1 MLDEQK
7 NDSICAAVQGRLDAL
22 FEENVTPAVVKETEG
37 DLRHY
42 PLGELKSL
50 VLSIDWEITEEVLSD
65 FIIQIDNLGILYKDD
80 QIIMKFL
87 KMLRAL
93 GKYIRTRQSEAHPNA
108 FSLLD
113 SVFCGLEKIVTQ
125 DMLDLDK
132 QKLFTDELDR
142 YKELQGLISES
153 KRIKEKEAQYKASLI
168 QDPKLLKNN
177 WNINSARNL
186 DQEMLSIS
194 RKQLND
200 AIDEIKNYVHSEIE
214 NLKVML
220 VSYQKILLLS
230 DNLKIKNF
238 I

>member
-7 NDSICAAVQGRLDAL
+7 NDSISFAVQERLDDL
-22 FEENVTPAVVKETEG
+22 FEENDTSASVKETDG
-37 DLRHY
+37 DLTHY
-42 PLGELKSL
+42 PLAELKSL

-65 FIIQIDNLGILYKDD
+65 FLIQIDNLGILYKDD

-93 GKYIRTRQSEAHPNA
+93 GKYIRAHQSQAHPNA
-108 FSLLD
+108 FGLLD

-125 DMLDLDK
+125 DISNLDK
-132 QKLFTDELDR
+132 QKLFKAELGK

-153 KRIKEKEAQYKASLI
+153 KRIKEKDAQKKFSMI
-168 QDPKLLKNN
+168 QSPKQLNNN

-194 RKQLND
+194 SKQLND
-200 AIDEIKNYVHSEIE
+200 AINEIKNYVHSEIE

-220 VSYQKILLLS
+220 DSYQKI
-230 DNLKIKNF
+230 
-238 I
+238 

>member
-7 NDSICAAVQGRLDAL
+7 NDSISFAVQERLDDL
-22 FEENVTPAVVKETEG
+22 FEENDTSASVKETDG
-37 DLRHY
+37 DLTHY
-42 PLGELKSL
+42 PLAELKSL
-50 VLSIDWEITEEVLSD
+50 VLSIDWEITEEALSD
-65 FIIQIDNLGILYKDD
+65 FLIQIDNLGILYKDD

-93 GKYIRTRQSEAHPNA
+93 GKYIRAHQSEAHPNA

-125 DMLDLDK
+125 DISNIDI
-132 QKLFTDELDR
+132 QKLFKAELGK

-153 KRIKEKEAQYKASLI
+153 KRIKEKDAQKKFSMI
-168 QDPKLLKNN
+168 QSPKQLNNN

-194 RKQLND
+194 SKQLND
-200 AIDEIKNYVHSEIE
+200 AIDEIKDYVHSEI
-214 NLKVML
+214 NSLKEML
-220 VSYQKILLLS
+220 VSNQKI
-230 DNLKIKNF
+230 
-238 I
+238 

>member
-7 NDSICAAVQGRLDAL
+7 NDRISFEVQERLNDL
-22 FEENVTPAVVKETEG
+22 FEESDTSASVKEADG
-37 DLRHY
+37 DLTHY
-42 PLGELKSL
+42 PLAELKSL

-65 FIIQIDNLGILYKDD
+65 FLIQIDNLGILYKND

-93 GKYIRTRQSEAHPNA
+93 GKYIRAHQSQAHPNA

-113 SVFCGLEKIVTQ
+113 SVFCGLEKVVTK

-132 QKLFTDELDR
+132 QKLITAKLR
-142 YKELQGLISES
+142 KYKELQGQISQS
-153 KRIKEKEAQYKASLI
+153 KRIKEKEAQYKASMI
-168 QDPKLLKNN
+168 HNPKQISNN

-194 RKQLND
+194 SKQLND
-200 AIDEIKNYVHSEIE
+200 AINEIKIVIHSEIDK
-214 NLKVML
+214 LKVML
-220 VSYQKILLLS
+220 DSYQKI
-230 DNLKIKNF
+230 
-238 I
+238 

>member
-7 NDSICAAVQGRLDAL
+7 NESISFAVQERLDDL
-22 FEENVTPAVVKETEG
+22 FEENDTSASVKETDE
-37 DLRHY
+37 DLTHY
-42 PLGELKSL
+42 PLAELKSL

-65 FIIQIDNLGILYKDD
+65 FLIQIDNLGILYKND

-93 GKYIRTRQSEAHPNA
+93 GKYIRAHQSQAHPNA

-125 DMLDLDK
+125 DISNLDK
-132 QKLFTDELDR
+132 QKFFKAELGK
-142 YKELQGLISES
+142 YKELQGLIYES
-153 KRIKEKEAQYKASLI
+153 KRIQEEEAKNKSSII
-168 QDPKLLKNN
+168 QNQKLSKNN

-200 AIDEIKNYVHSEIE
+200 AIDEIKKFVGSEI
-214 NLKVML
+214 NSLKEML
-220 VSYQKILLLS
+220 VSNQKI
-230 DNLKIKNF
+230 
-238 I
+238 

>member
-1 MLDEQK
+1 
-7 NDSICAAVQGRLDAL
+7 
-22 FEENVTPAVVKETEG
+22 
-37 DLRHY
+37 
-42 PLGELKSL
+42 

-65 FIIQIDNLGILYKDD
+65 FLIQIDNLGILYKDD

-93 GKYIRTRQSEAHPNA
+93 GKYIKARQGEAHPNA

-113 SVFCGLEKIVTQ
+113 SVFLGLEKIVTQ

-132 QKLFTDELDR
+132 QKLFTAELGK
-142 YKELQGLISES
+142 YKELQGLISKS
-153 KRIKEKEAQYKASLI
+153 KRMKEKEAQYKASII
-168 QDPKLLKNN
+168 QNPKLLKNN

-194 RKQLND
+194 SKQLND
-200 AIDEIKNYVHSEIE
+200 AINEIKNYVHSEIE

-220 VSYQKILLLS
+220 DSYQKI
-230 DNLKIKNF
+230 
-238 I
+238 

>member
-7 NDSICAAVQGRLDAL
+7 NDSISFAVQERLDDL
-22 FEENVTPAVVKETEG
+22 FEENDTSESVKESA
-37 DLRHY
+37 DNLKHY
-42 PLGELKSL
+42 PLAELKSL

-65 FIIQIDNLGILYKDD
+65 FLIQIDNLGILYKND

-93 GKYIRTRQSEAHPNA
+93 GKHIRAHQSEAHPNA

-125 DMLDLDK
+125 DMSNLDR
-132 QKLFTDELDR
+132 QKLFKAELGK

-153 KRIKEKEAQYKASLI
+153 KRIKEKEAQYKASMI
-168 QDPKLLKNN
+168 HNPKQLSNN

-186 DQEMLSIS
+186 DQEILSIS
-194 RKQLND
+194 SKQLND
-200 AIDEIKNYVHSEIE
+200 AINEIKNFVHSEIE

-220 VSYQKILLLS
+220 DSYQKI
-230 DNLKIKNF
+230 
-238 I
+238 

>member
-7 NDSICAAVQGRLDAL
+7 NDSISFAVQERLDDL
-22 FEENVTPAVVKETEG
+22 FEENDTSASVKETDE
-37 DLRHY
+37 DLTHY
-42 PLGELKSL
+42 PLAELKSL

-65 FIIQIDNLGILYKDD
+65 FLIQIDNLGILYKND

-93 GKYIRTRQSEAHPNA
+93 GKYIRAHQSQAHPNA

-113 SVFCGLEKIVTQ
+113 SVFCGLEKVVTK

-132 QKLFTDELDR
+132 QKLITAKLR
-142 YKELQGLISES
+142 KYKELQGQISQS
-153 KRIKEKEAQYKASLI
+153 KRIKEKEAQYKASMI
-168 QDPKLLKNN
+168 HNPKQISNN

-194 RKQLND
+194 SKQLND
-200 AIDEIKNYVHSEIE
+200 AINEIKIVIHSEIDK
-214 NLKVML
+214 LKVML
-220 VSYQKILLLS
+220 DSYQKI
-230 DNLKIKNF
+230 
-238 I
+238 

>member
-7 NDSICAAVQGRLDAL
+7 NDSISFAVQERLDDL
-22 FEENVTPAVVKETEG
+22 FEENDTSASVKETDGE
-37 DLRHY
+37 LMHY
-42 PLGELKSL
+42 PLAELKSL

-65 FIIQIDNLGILYKDD
+65 FLIQIDNLGILYNYD

-93 GKYIRTRQSEAHPNA
+93 GKYIRAHQSEAHPNA

-132 QKLFTDELDR
+132 QKLFTAELR
-142 YKELQGLISES
+142 KYKELQGQISQS
-153 KRIKEKEAQYKASLI
+153 KRIKEKEAQNQASMM
-168 QDPKLLKNN
+168 QNPKLLKNN

-194 RKQLND
+194 RKQLDD

-220 VSYQKILLLS
+220 VSYQKI
-230 DNLKIKNF
+230 
-238 I
+238 